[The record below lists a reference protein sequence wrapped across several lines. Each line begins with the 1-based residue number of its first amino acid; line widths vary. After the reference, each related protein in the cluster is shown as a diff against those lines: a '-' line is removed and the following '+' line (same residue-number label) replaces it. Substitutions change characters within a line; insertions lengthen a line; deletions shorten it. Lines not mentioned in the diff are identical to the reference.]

1 MSERPAIFLD
11 RDNTLI
17 QNDGD
22 LGDPD
27 DVVLMPGVA
36 AALARLHAGGW
47 PLIVITNQGGVARG
61 CYDESAVRAVHRRT
75 AELLGEVQILDWIWC
90 PWHPAGKVPKY
101 TGEHPWRKPAPGML
115 IEAARRHG
123 LDLSRSWMIGDQD
136 RDIAAG
142 RAAGCRTILLG
153 AQAGESAPDMVASS
167 IDAAAAIILQDDA
180 P

>member
-1 MSERPAIFLD
+1 MSGRPAIYLD

-27 DVVLMPGVA
+27 GVVLMPGVE

-61 CYDESAVRAVHRRT
+61 CYDENAVRAVHRRT
-75 AELLGEVQILDWIWC
+75 AELLGEVPILDWIWC
-90 PWHPAGKVPKY
+90 PWHPAGTVPEY

-115 IEAARRHG
+115 IEAASRHG

-153 AQAGESAPDMVASS
+153 AQAGEPAPDMVASS
-167 IDAAAAIILQDDA
+167 IDAAAAIILQDEV